1 MTSSASIPLTIV
13 DLAATAQIVGSE
25 ENALYFINIF
35 TESIPETKEA
45 CRAAVESND
54 AVKMRA
60 ICHKIKGFTSYFVAP
75 NMFEKLNE
83 LRHIVRS
90 DPGDTEKW
98 TEAYVDF
105 EQALDEFYT
114 MCNGKLRR

>member
-1 MTSSASIPLTIV
+1 MTSPASIPLTIV
-13 DLAATAQIVGSE
+13 DLSATTQIVGSE

-35 TESIPETKEA
+35 TESIPETKQD
-45 CRAAVESND
+45 CRAAVESKD

-60 ICHKIKGFTSYFVAP
+60 ICHKMKGFTSYFVAP
-75 NMFEKLNE
+75 NMFEKLTE

-90 DPGDTEKW
+90 EPDNTEKW
-98 TEAYVDF
+98 TEAYIDF
-105 EQALDEFYT
+105 EKALDEFYT